1 MRVKRTREGEETSL
15 TGRETRNPTGDMPI
29 KRNALLLAIIFL
41 LCFPSL
47 LAAGVPQS
55 KSYFYDDSRADALIR
70 HGLKAAYN
78 LEYLAANHDWD
89 ELIKLYPE
97 HPAGYVYKA
106 ALVWWQAL
114 EERENESLETRYD
127 RLTKSAIEKGLSW
140 IQKNPRDKTA
150 LAYLASA
157 YGNAARFDVTITHS
171 YLSALRNGKKGHKYI
186 EKAHQLDKDFYD
198 AYIGIGSYNYFT
210 GALPAVIKPFAW
222 LLGARG
228 DKNEGLRQ
236 LLIAAEKGEYAQT
249 EAKIVLL
256 SVYITER
263 RWDDYQRQLEALVE
277 EYPFNHVLYLWCANH
292 YNGMKRWDAG
302 IAEFGKIEKKIN
314 VRDNPY
320 STASLGWL
328 RFHLARIHFG
338 KQDAS
343 RALKELND
351 TEQTSNASPVLLA
364 QVYLLKGN
372 VLDALNRRNDAV
384 SAYQKVLEY
393 PDIEESHS
401 KAKRY
406 LKSKFTFY

>member
-1 MRVKRTREGEETSL
+1 MRVKRAREGENTSF
-15 TGRETRNPTGDMPI
+15 TGRETWNPTGDMPI
-29 KRNALLLAIIFL
+29 KRNPLLLAIIFL

-47 LAAGVPQS
+47 LAATAPQS
-55 KSYFYDDSRADALIR
+55 KSYLYDDSRADALIR

-78 LEYLAANHDWD
+78 LEYSVANQDWD

-97 HPAGYVYKA
+97 HPAGFVYKA

-114 EERENESLETRYD
+114 EDRQNKSLKAQYD
-127 RLTKSAIEKGLSW
+127 ILTKTAIEKGLAW
-140 IQKNPRDKTA
+140 IQKNPRDKMA

-186 EKAHQLDKDFYD
+186 EMAHQLDKDFYD

-236 LLIAAEKGEYAQT
+236 LLMAAEKGEYAQT

-256 SVYITER
+256 SVYITEK
-263 RWDDYQRQLEALVE
+263 RWDDYQRQLESLVE
-277 EYPFNHVLYLWCANH
+277 EYPLNHVLYMWSANH
-292 YNGMKRWDAG
+292 YNGMRRWDAG
-302 IAEFGKIEKKIN
+302 IAEFTRIEKKLN

-320 STASLGWL
+320 AATSLGWL
-328 RFHLARIHFG
+328 RFHLARIYFG
-338 KQDAS
+338 KQDAGG
-343 RALKELND
+343 ALRELGEA
-351 TEQTSNASPVLLA
+351 EQASTAGSGLLA

-372 VLDALNRRNDAV
+372 ALDVLGRRNDAV
-384 SAYQKVLEY
+384 AAYQKVLQY
-393 PDIEESHS
+393 PDIDESQS
-401 KAKRY
+401 KAKKY
-406 LKSKFTFY
+406 IKSKFVF